1 MVYVLLD
8 GVGDLPHPDLDG
20 KTPLEAA
27 STTHMDALAKN
38 GVMGQVISV
47 GKGIAPESDIAVFNM
62 LGYKFQHSDYAGRGV
77 IEAIGI
83 GIDFQDGDL
92 ALRGNFATLD
102 NDGRIID
109 RRAGR
114 KIERDDAEKISKE
127 IESKIKFSNPNASV
141 VVAPTIGHRIIVR
154 LRDNKPLSSEITN
167 TDPAYTRVDGMG
179 IAKAVSDFMKIEK
192 CIPMEQTDDASNAAN
207 LVNEFTE
214 QSLEIMKESNEFSNP
229 NATVVV
235 APTIGHRIIVRLR
248 DNKPL
253 SSEITNTDPA
263 YTRVDGMGIAKA
275 VSDFM
280 KIEKCIPMEQTD
292 DASNAAN
299 LVNEF
304 TEQSLEIMKESNVNR
319 QRSEKNKKLLNSIL
333 LRDAGNKY
341 PNVKPINELHAMN
354 FSCIVDMPVEIGISN
369 ILKMKT
375 FNAGGLTDYEE
386 KAKVAA
392 QAMNTENAI
401 YVHLKGPDEFGHDG
415 DAIGKMK
422 NIEEIDKRFFGTL
435 LNNIDVSKIAV
446 MISADHST
454 PCINKGH
461 SDDPVPLLI
470 SGDMIVNDNSQR
482 FTEEDGK
489 KGTIGLID
497 GANVVKTG
505 IDLFKT

>member
-1 MVYVLLD
+1 MVDNNHVKIIYVLLD
-8 GVGDLPHPDLDG
+8 CVGDLPHKDKTG
-20 KTPLEAA
+20 KTPLEVAT
-27 STTHMDALAKN
+27 TTHMDILAKN

-83 GIDFQDGDL
+83 GIDFKDGDL

-102 NDGRIID
+102 NEGRIID

-114 KIERDDAEKISKE
+114 KIERSDAEKISKE
-127 IESKIKFSNPNASV
+127 IESEIKFSNPNASV

-154 LRDNKPLSSEITN
+154 IRDDKPLSSEITN

-192 CIPMEQTDDASNAAN
+192 CIPMEQTEDASNAAN

-214 QSLEIMKESNEFSNP
+214 QSLEIMK
-229 NATVVV
+229 
-235 APTIGHRIIVRLR
+235 
-248 DNKPL
+248 K
-253 SSEITNTDPA
+253 
-263 YTRVDGMGIAKA
+263 
-275 VSDFM
+275 
-280 KIEKCIPMEQTD
+280 
-292 DASNAAN
+292 
-299 LVNEF
+299 
-304 TEQSLEIMKESNVNR
+304 SNVNK
-319 QRSEKNKKLLNSIL
+319 QRTEKNKKLLNSIL

-341 PNVKPINELHAMN
+341 PNVKPINELHSMN

-369 ILKMKT
+369 VLKMMT

-386 KAKVAA
+386 KAKIAA
-392 QAMNTENAI
+392 QAMETENAM

-435 LNNIDVSKIAV
+435 LDNIDVSKIAV

-454 PCINKGH
+454 PCIHKGH

-470 SGDMIVNDNSQR
+470 SGDMITNDNTQR
-482 FTEEDGK
+482 FTEEEGK
-489 KGTIGLID
+489 NGVIGLID
-497 GANVVKTG
+497 GAQVVKTG
-505 IDLFKT
+505 IELFKT